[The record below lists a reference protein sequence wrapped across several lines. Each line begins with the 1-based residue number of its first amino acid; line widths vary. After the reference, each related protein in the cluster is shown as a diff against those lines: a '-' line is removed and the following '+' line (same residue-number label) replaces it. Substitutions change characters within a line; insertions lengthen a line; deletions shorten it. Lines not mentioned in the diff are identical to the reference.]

1 MVKIMIKKY
10 CKLNFVFLISL
21 FIIFSACGKR
31 GALERPPHVDNLKP
45 AELEQDNY

>member
-21 FIIFSACGKR
+21 FIILNACGKR
-31 GALERPPHVDNLKP
+31 GALERPSSDDNLKP
-45 AELEQDNY
+45 AEVEQDN

>member
-1 MVKIMIKKY
+1 MIKKY

-31 GALERPPHVDNLKP
+31 GALERPPPQDNLEP
-45 AELEQDNY
+45 AIVEENK